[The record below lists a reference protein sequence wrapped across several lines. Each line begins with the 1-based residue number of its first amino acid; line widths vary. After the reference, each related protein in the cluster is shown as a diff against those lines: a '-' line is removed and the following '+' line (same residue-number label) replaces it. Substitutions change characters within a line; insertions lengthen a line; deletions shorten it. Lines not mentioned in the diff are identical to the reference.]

1 MPAGIDPSMFSHL
14 LSDPELMQ
22 AFSDPAMM
30 EKMKDIMS
38 NPGNISKYQDDP
50 AIMKL
55 MSKVGGAFGGGGMP
69 GGGMPEGGGMPGG
82 GYGGAGG
89 SAPAPNAGP
98 TFEEVDEA
106 APGAAAAA
114 APAAA
119 VPVSTGTWG
128 TEHTYTI
135 GPEGNEHIFDGKAVL
150 LDRAAYSSVMSV
162 CQQLNDGAVAGM
174 EIGYCVLFS
183 ASKQKYFLLWRSD
196 REYEAFTALGIQD
209 EESSPWWTVDQ
220 AKDLGGPGTCEHM
233 FAEGRAQLLD
243 TSVYSSCTQTVD
255 ALNARQVDA
264 PAGYCVIFSQSQQS
278 YFLLWRSGKDAEGF
292 AALGIAA

>member
-1 MPAGIDPSMFSHL
+1 MAALQDGWTAHDDDQGRTFYYNATSGETQWDAPLAAAAAPAGED
-14 LSDPELMQ
+14 
-22 AFSDPAMM
+22 
-30 EKMKDIMS
+30 
-38 NPGNISKYQDDP
+38 
-50 AIMKL
+50 
-55 MSKVGGAFGGGGMP
+55 
-69 GGGMPEGGGMPGG
+69 GMPEGWAAHQDDQGRTF
-82 GYGGAGG
+82 YY
-89 SAPAPNAGP
+89 NATSGETQWDKP
-98 TFEEVDEA
+98 VA

-162 CQQLNDGAVAGM
+162 CQQLNDGVVAGM